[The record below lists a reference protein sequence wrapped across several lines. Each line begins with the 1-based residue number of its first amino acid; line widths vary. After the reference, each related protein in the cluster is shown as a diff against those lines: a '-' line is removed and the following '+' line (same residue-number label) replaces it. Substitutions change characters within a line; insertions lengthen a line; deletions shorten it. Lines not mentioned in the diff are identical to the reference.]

1 MAFFYAL
8 SLSHVTFVQQDAY
21 SHKHDFMKHYLFLF
35 FFYPLFIQA
44 QVNEGLTAEERAY
57 LFHVVRKSPILEN
70 NIGRYF
76 DYKGPDIRF
85 SNREVNYDSVEIVI
99 MNQPELL
106 VIRREEIAKSPKGIL
121 SEAANKMAIWELN
134 CMLQAKR
141 GGDDEI
147 LPFLDKFNRFER
159 ILIAALPPAALK
171 IDEGLAYPHPKL
183 YNVLN
188 PSLSLDDKTAMVET
202 FRFLN
207 INDQLVT
214 LAAMNAAIN
223 AYVQDRSLEIFR
235 LLGGVADNY
244 QNILVAAGDGSSTTG
259 LMEEREKD
267 EKGRWNKGLPKAVGL
282 FPYQLHITPIAGKK
296 DLEITSLLATT
307 TDLTTV
313 GNGRETNLHL
323 DVWGYNSKK
332 QTTVVIERNGIS
344 YHLFGA
350 GDTRFLSPDSTFS
363 EGATFQSIIND
374 LENNRIAKIS
384 DLIFGKRG
392 YDYWIEYNKKKK
404 DEVELKIEIN
414 EKNFSDLTLRPI
426 TTKNK
431 PSRKVRKEKKRQQK
445 NHTKDD
451 KIPSTIVDGGKKEK
465 RKSQSDIVY
474 LYTIYEAYKKK
485 IKELEEERAE
495 AIALLEKYQAR
506 LGHFKQLM
514 GLNWASYTEKDGL
527 YTFSDSCTFDMYTQ
541 EFIFP
546 AKYVAEDF
554 EVRLIAIPESCL
566 SEQADEVMLHM
577 NVTDA
582 EPLYD
587 AKLQIELL
595 NQFDSDKWD
604 LKQSK
609 LFSAED
615 SVALLQFFE
624 GLLDKDRPF
633 SIVARGQGVG
643 EWNGLRVI
651 KANHPQDE
659 LEEAKKFQH
668 DDPEMLRLRRSE
680 IYVLLERQILLEVNS
695 YTDPRNSNIDVSNSE
710 IAKAMS
716 SYNLSKNDILS
727 ALRTLHILKK
737 LKEEINVLAGSY
749 LDRENARMVIDRFNK
764 EWSRTRISVGPIS
777 FKLNELQF

>member
-8 SLSHVTFVQQDAY
+8 SFSHVTFVQQHAY
-21 SHKHDFMKHYLFLF
+21 SHKQDFMKHYLLLVFFL
-35 FFYPLFIQA
+35 PLFIQA

-85 SNREVNYDSVEIVI
+85 ANKEINYDSVEIVI
-99 MNQPELL
+99 MNQPDLL
-106 VIRREEIAKSPKGIL
+106 IIRRDEIAKSPKGIL

-141 GGDDEI
+141 GSDDELI
-147 LPFLDKFNRFER
+147 PFKDKFKRFESL
-159 ILIAALPPAALK
+159 LIAALPPAALK
-171 IDEGLAYPHPKL
+171 VEDGIAYPHPKI

-207 INDQLVT
+207 TNDQLVT
-214 LAAMNAAIN
+214 LLAMNSAIN

-235 LLGGVADNY
+235 LLGGVADTY
-244 QNILVAAGDGSSTTG
+244 QNVLVAAGDGSSTTG
-259 LMEEREKD
+259 LLEEREKD
-267 EKGRWNKGLPKAVGL
+267 EKGRWNKGMPKAVGL
-282 FPYQLHITPIAGKK
+282 FPYQL
-296 DLEITSLLATT
+296 EITTGASKKEQEISSLLATI
-307 TDLTTV
+307 TDLSTV
-313 GNGRETNLHL
+313 GNGKETNVHF

-332 QTTVVIERNGIS
+332 QTTVVIERHGLS

-374 LENNRIAKIS
+374 LEFNRIAKLHEMIY
-384 DLIFGKRG
+384 GKRG
-392 YDYWIEYNKKKK
+392 FDYWIDYNKKKK

-426 TTKNK
+426 KTKNK

-445 NHTKDD
+445 NHTLDD
-451 KIPSTIVDGGKKEK
+451 KVPDTTVDGGKKQK
-465 RKSQSDIVY
+465 GKSQNDIVY
-474 LYTIYEAYKKK
+474 LYTLYEAYKKK
-485 IKELEEERAE
+485 IADLELQREE
-495 AIALLEKYQAR
+495 AIALMDKYQKR
-506 LGHFKQLM
+506 LSYFKQLM
-514 GLNWASYTEKDGL
+514 GLNWASYTEEDGL

-546 AKYVAEDF
+546 AKYEAEDF
-554 EVRLIAIPESCL
+554 EVRLIAIPETCL
-566 SEQADEVMLHM
+566 SEQADEVMLHI
-577 NVTDA
+577 NLTDA

-587 AKLQIELL
+587 ARLQVELL
-595 NQFDSDKWD
+595 NQFSSDKWD
-604 LKQSK
+604 LHRS
-609 LFSAED
+609 LFTQDD
-615 SVALLQFFE
+615 SVALMQFFE
-624 GLLDKDRPF
+624 GLLDKSRPF
-633 SIVARGQGVG
+633 SIIARGQGVG

-659 LEEAKKFQH
+659 LEKAKKFQH

-680 IYVLLERQILLEVNS
+680 LYVFLEREIKLEVNS
-695 YTDPRNSNIDVSNSE
+695 YTDPKNSNIEVVSPE
-710 IAKAMS
+710 FQKAMTA
-716 SYNLSKNDILS
+716 YNLSKNDILS
-727 ALRTLHILKK
+727 AYRTARILQK
-737 LKEEINVLAGSY
+737 LKEELNVLAGTY
-749 LDRENARMVIDRFNK
+749 LDREKARIVIDRFNK
-764 EWSRTRISVGPIS
+764 EWSRLRISVGPTS
-777 FKLNELQF
+777 FRLSDIEL

>member
-8 SLSHVTFVQQDAY
+8 SFSHVTFVQQHAY
-21 SHKHDFMKHYLFLF
+21 SHKQDFMKHYILLVFFL
-35 FFYPLFIQA
+35 PLFIQA

-85 SNREVNYDSVEIVI
+85 ANKDINYDSVEIVI
-99 MNQPELL
+99 MNQPDLL
-106 VIRREEIAKSPKGIL
+106 IIRREEIAKSPKGIL
-121 SEAANKMAIWELN
+121 AEAANKMAIWELN

-141 GGDDEI
+141 GSDDELI
-147 LPFLDKFNRFER
+147 PFKDKFKRFEN
-159 ILIAALPPAALK
+159 ILVAALPPSALK
-171 IDEGLAYPHPKL
+171 VEDGIAYPHPKL

-207 INDQLVT
+207 TNDQWVT
-214 LAAMNAAIN
+214 LSAMNKAIN

-235 LLGGVADNY
+235 LLGGVADTY
-244 QNILVAAGDGSSTTG
+244 QNVLVAAGDGSSTTG
-259 LMEEREKD
+259 LLEEREKD

-282 FPYQLHITPIAGKK
+282 FPYQLQVTPAAPKK
-296 DLEITSLLATT
+296 DQEIISLLATT
-307 TDLTTV
+307 TDLKTI
-313 GNGRETNLHL
+313 GNGRETNVHL

-374 LENNRIAKIS
+374 LEFNRIAKLH
-384 DLIFGKRG
+384 DMIFGKRG
-392 YDYWIEYNKKKK
+392 FDYWIDYNQKKK

-426 TTKNK
+426 ITKNK

-445 NHTKDD
+445 NHTQDD
-451 KIPSTIVDGGKKEK
+451 KIPDTTVDGGKKQK
-465 RKSQSDIVY
+465 GKSQNDIVY
-474 LYTIYEAYKKK
+474 LYTLYEAYKKK
-485 IKELEEERAE
+485 IADLELQRAE
-495 AIALLEKYQAR
+495 ALALMEKYQSR
-506 LGHFKQLM
+506 LSAFKQLM
-514 GLNWASYTEKDGL
+514 GLNWATYTENEGL
-527 YTFSDSCTFDMYTQ
+527 YTFSDSSTFDMYTQ

-546 AKYVAEDF
+546 PKQQEEDF
-554 EVRLIAIPESCL
+554 EVRLIAIPETCL
-566 SEQADEVMLHM
+566 SEQADEVMLHI

-587 AKLQIELL
+587 ARLQVELM
-595 NQFDSDKWD
+595 NQFSSDKWD
-604 LKQSK
+604 LNRK
-609 LFSAED
+609 LLTNQD
-615 SVALLQFFE
+615 SVALMLFFE

-651 KANHPQDE
+651 KANHPAE
-659 LEEAKKFQH
+659 ALEAAKQFQH

-680 IYVLLERQILLEVNS
+680 VYVFLEREIRLEVNS
-695 YTDPRNSNIDVSNSE
+695 YTDPRNSNIE
-710 IAKAMS
+710 LITPEMQKALS
-716 SYNLSKNDILS
+716 AYGLSKNDLLS
-727 ALRTLHILKK
+727 AYRTANIMRKM
-737 LKEEINVLAGSY
+737 KEEINVLAGTY
-749 LDRENARMVIDRFNK
+749 LDREKARIVIDRFNK
-764 EWSRTRISVGPIS
+764 EWSRARISVGPTS
-777 FKLNELQF
+777 FKLSDIPL